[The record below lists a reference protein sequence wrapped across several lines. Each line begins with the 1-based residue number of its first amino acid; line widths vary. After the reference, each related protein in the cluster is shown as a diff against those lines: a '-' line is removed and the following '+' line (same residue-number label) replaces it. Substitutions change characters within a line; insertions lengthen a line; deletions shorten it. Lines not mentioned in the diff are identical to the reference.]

1 MNNVTVPMV
10 IGMVTL
16 GFVGWGTSIIVR
28 IAGNRM
34 MQWRTRAL
42 ALEGR

>member
-1 MNNVTVPMV
+1 MIIGAVRMV
-10 IGMVTL
+10 IGMTPL
-16 GFVGWGTSIIVR
+16 GFVVWGTSVLVR